1 MHIHRVK
8 SKQGKKVYEQILL
21 RESYRE
27 PGAGR
32 STVKK
37 RTLLNLT
44 RYPTE
49 LVQAIELALK
59 HKKNLAAL
67 CSTDDIKFE
76 QGPSV
81 GGVFVLAQ
89 LAKRLGITNALGHSN
104 NGKLAL
110 WQIIARVLGQGSRL
124 SAVRLAKTMAVSE
137 ATGIKQDFCEDHLYQ
152 NLTPT
157 F

>member
-137 ATGIKQDFCEDHLYQ
+137 ATGIKQDFCEDHL
-152 NLTPT
+152 
-157 F
+157 